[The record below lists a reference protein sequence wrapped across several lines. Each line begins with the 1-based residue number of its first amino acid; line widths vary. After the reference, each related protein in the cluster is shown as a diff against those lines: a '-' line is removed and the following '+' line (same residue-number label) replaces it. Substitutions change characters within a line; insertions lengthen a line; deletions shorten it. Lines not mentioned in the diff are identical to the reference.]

1 MKRCRQS
8 VAVPEQR
15 SFAARALPFFTW
27 GLTFH
32 ILAIALLFGLFH
44 ISERTVRGIAAWKE
58 ILGVVLVVVTV
69 ARMALGK
76 GPRSGITIPDLLAGG
91 WIVLAIVFLLTENTL
106 WGNNVPPLAALLGI
120 RDAAFFVLF
129 YFVGRGAPEIA
140 NDERALKRLFLVLL
154 VASIAAL
161 LEQILVTPR
170 MLVGLGVASYIN
182 DFLGTPQGTAG
193 NVFGLPDNYWSLMGG
208 HLVRRSGSIFL
219 SGQGFATPFI
229 VLLPAATA
237 WVFARA
243 EAPSKWMRL
252 GYAIIWAGLIVSFT
266 RGAIAVCALQ
276 TLLVFLYVRRATS
289 AAFAAAG
296 AAIIV
301 VAGILIFPSLATFM
315 FETITWQ
322 TGSSAS
328 HLKDWTA
335 GVTAFFEQPWGWGLG
350 TTDQTAQRAGL
361 TPITY
366 DNLYLKYAVEMGV
379 LGVSVL
385 IATLAASMIT
395 GIRLL
400 RDGLT
405 DTQRGIGM
413 MVALAAL
420 GIALDGMTGAL
431 FNNPIVAYLFFW
443 YAGTAVTLA
452 QRVPSRAL
460 SPELV
465 TQLQGHA

>member
-1 MKRCRQS
+1 M
-8 VAVPEQR
+8 PEQR
-15 SFAARALPFFTW
+15 SLAARALPIFTW

-32 ILAIALLFGLFH
+32 ILGIALLFGLFRV
-44 ISERTVRGIAAWKE
+44 SERTVRGIAAWKE
-58 ILGVVLVVVTV
+58 ILAVVLVVAATI
-69 ARMALGK
+69 RMARGA
-76 GPRSGITIPDLLAGG
+76 GPRSSITIPDLLAGG

-106 WGNNVPPLAALLGI
+106 WGNSVPPLAAFLGI

-129 YFVGRGAPEIA
+129 YFIGRGTPEIA
-140 NDERALKRLFLVLL
+140 NDEKALKRLFVVLL
-154 VASIAAL
+154 VVSVVAL
-161 LEQILVTPR
+161 LEQIFVTPK

-193 NVFGLPDNYWSLMGG
+193 NVFGLPDNYWSMMGG
-208 HLVRRSGSIFL
+208 HMVRRSGSVFL
-219 SGQGFATPFI
+219 SGQGFATPFV

-237 WVFARA
+237 WVFART
-243 EAPSKWMRL
+243 EAPSRWMRL
-252 GYAIIWAGLIVSFT
+252 GYALVWAGLIVSFT

-276 TLLVFLYVRRATS
+276 TLLVLLYVRRATS
-289 AAFAAAG
+289 AAIAAAG
-296 AAIIV
+296 AVVIV
-301 VAGILIFPSLATFM
+301 VAAVLVFPSLATFI
-315 FETITWQ
+315 FETLTWQ

-361 TPITY
+361 IPITY

-379 LGVSVL
+379 LGVGVL
-385 IATLAASMIT
+385 IATLVAFMAT
-395 GIRLL
+395 GVRLL
-400 RDGLT
+400 RAGTT

-420 GIALDGMTGAL
+420 GIGLDGVTGAL

-452 QRVPSRAL
+452 QRAPSLASARVLA
-460 SPELV
+460 
-465 TQLQGHA
+465 TQIPGHA